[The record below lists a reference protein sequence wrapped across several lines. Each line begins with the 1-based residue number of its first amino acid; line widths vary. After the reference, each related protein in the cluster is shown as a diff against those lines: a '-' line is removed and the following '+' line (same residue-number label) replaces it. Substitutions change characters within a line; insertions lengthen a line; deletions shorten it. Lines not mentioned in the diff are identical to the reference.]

1 MEISKRL
8 QAVVALVSYPVIADI
23 GTDHGYVPIYLHKM
37 GKIQKALAC
46 DVRKGPLEKAKE
58 NIFLFQA
65 QDHIET
71 RLGNGLIPV
80 RPGEVETAVIAGM
93 GGMLTLRILKDS
105 PEVVASLKELILA
118 PQHDVD
124 GVRRYLHSIGFI
136 IETEIM
142 MKEDGKYYNIM
153 RCIPGEEEYSREI
166 DYLYGKKLLFQK
178 EALLKEL
185 LTMEERKYRLVE
197 QKLLESDTENAK
209 ERLVQVSEKLSL
221 MREALACL

>member
-153 RCIPGEEEYSREI
+153 RCIPGEEEYPREI

-178 EALLKEL
+178 EPLLKEL

>member
-1 MEISKRL
+1 MDISNRL
-8 QAVVALVSYPVIADI
+8 QAVAALVSYPIMADI
-23 GTDHGYVPIYLHKM
+23 GTDHGYVPIYLHKI
-37 GKIQKALAC
+37 GKVQKALAC

-58 NIFLFQA
+58 NILLFKA
-65 QDHIET
+65 QSHIET
-71 RLGNGLIPV
+71 RLGSGLIPLH
-80 RPGEVETAVIAGM
+80 PGEVETAVIAGM
-93 GGMLTLRILKDS
+93 GGMLTVRILKDS
-105 PEVVASLKELILA
+105 PEVVASLKELILS

-124 GVRRYLHSIGFI
+124 AVRHYLHSIGFS

-153 RCIPGEEEYSREI
+153 RCVPGEEEYSREI
-166 DYLYGKKLLFQK
+166 DYLFGKKLLLQK
-178 EALLKEL
+178 EPLLKEL

-197 QKLLESDTENAK
+197 QKLLESDTENAR